1 MDSGEVI
8 VNTKRDKSMKNI
20 LYFCTTLLTA
30 LIIFVS
36 CDTKKPA
43 STSTTGLMTI
53 VCDESFQN
61 ILSQEIDVFEYTYP
75 NANVIPYYVD
85 EKSAIDSLLKFKTKI
100 IITAHELNKKQVEYL
115 KEEKGACRTQRI
127 AVDAIALI
135 VNKDNPLSVLS
146 MSEIEEIMSG
156 KVSRWNELAP
166 SKLDSIRVIFDNQG
180 SSTVQ
185 YMRDSVLRGAE
196 FTKNVY
202 AQKNNAEV
210 FKAVSKRKDAIGIIG
225 VSWISGDM
233 KAKELSLDEKVKA
246 LQHNDTTTTAFDNTI
261 KVLKIRRDDSVEA
274 FQPYQAY
281 IYDGSYPLYRNI
293 YVISSGA
300 GGSLAHGFYSFI
312 TGFTGQKIIQQTGVL
327 PSVVRPRMVNLN

>member
-1 MDSGEVI
+1 
-8 VNTKRDKSMKNI
+8 MKNI